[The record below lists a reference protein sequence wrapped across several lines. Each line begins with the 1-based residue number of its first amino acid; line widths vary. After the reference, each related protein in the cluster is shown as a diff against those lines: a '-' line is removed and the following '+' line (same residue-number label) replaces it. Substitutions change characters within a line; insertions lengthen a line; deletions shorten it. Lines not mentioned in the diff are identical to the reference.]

1 MSRDIHFII
10 IGSQKDLHSVHPYA
24 YLHMS
29 EHTDPD
35 YFIHIRTHNISEA
48 QSWDGIIEEFGYEP
62 EARKEI
68 HNDSLNLDNILIQM
82 VTAHEAM
89 EWLRESEVYKAGLDL
104 HED

>member
-10 IGSQKDLHSVHPYA
+10 IGSQKDLHSVYPYA

-29 EHTDPD
+29 EHTDPW

-48 QSWDGIIEEFGYEP
+48 QSWDGIIEDFGYDP
-62 EARKEI
+62 EARDSI
-68 HNDSLNLDNILIQM
+68 HDGYLQLDDVSIQM

>member
-10 IGSQKDLHSVHPYA
+10 IGSQKDLHSVYPYA

-29 EHTDPD
+29 EHTDPW

-48 QSWDGIIEEFGYEP
+48 QSWDGIIEDFGYDP
-62 EARKEI
+62 EAR
-68 HNDSLNLDNILIQM
+68 DSIQDGYLQLDDVSIQM

>member
-10 IGSQKDLHSVHPYA
+10 IGSQKDLHSVHRYA

-35 YFIHIRTHNISEA
+35 HFVHIRYHNMSEA
-48 QSWDGIIEEFGYEP
+48 AAWDGIIEEFGYEP

-68 HNDSLNLDNILIQM
+68 HNDSLQLDSVLIQM